1 MCSGLENRKAHGDI
15 AFDFISDCDDCAL
28 GNIVV
33 GRCDLLHLAGGQSVP
48 GHIDDVID
56 AGHDVHVAFAV
67 DEPSV
72 ASEIVPLVGGKVGVY
87 VALVILPQRRGCS
100 GRERELSND
109 FTKLKS
115 LVFETLVKKGRKQTS
130 SGRAM

>member
-1 MCSGLENRKAHGDI
+1 MRRVCSGLENRKAHGYF
-15 AFDFISDCDDCAL
+15 AFDFISNSYNCAL
-28 GNIVV
+28 GDVVV

-100 GRERELSND
+100 GRERELSNNIS
-109 FTKLKS
+109 KL
-115 LVFETLVKKGRKQTS
+115 G
-130 SGRAM
+130 